1 MQVYI
6 YKANIYCEDCT
17 FDIDKDVSQRLI
29 ADTGDSNNFPQG
41 PYANGGGESDTPQHC
56 ATCGLFLENPLTSN
70 GYDYVKQAIH
80 DLASVRHKVTT
91 AELLE
96 YLLTDYYLA
105 DMGGDGPV
113 VEQWAHFYN
122 LPLEE

>member
-6 YKANIYCEDCT
+6 YKANIYCEDCA
-17 FDIDKDVSQRLI
+17 FDHDSCLYIKWFGETQATIEKDVSQRLI
-29 ADTGDSNNFPQG
+29 ADTGDSDNFPQG

-96 YLLTDYYLA
+96 YLLT
-105 DMGGDGPV
+105 
-113 VEQWAHFYN
+113 E
-122 LPLEE
+122 